1 MNLKSN
7 GSLRVPARLL
17 IIEAHMSETQ
27 KFMGS
32 GQLVDRLTAQV
43 GNRETAIK
51 ILQHRGQMDAHGNLT
66 PAGQARN
73 AMTAE
78 ERAIDRAS
86 KREKHPPKA
95 FKYNPKTNR
104 ATLKGK

>member
-1 MNLKSN
+1 MNLKNN

-17 IIEAHMSETQ
+17 IIKAHMSETQ
-27 KFMGS
+27 KFMGA

-51 ILQHRGQMDAHGNLT
+51 ILQHRGHMDAHGNLT
-66 PAGQARN
+66 AAGQARN
-73 AMTAE
+73 VMTAE

-104 ATLKGK
+104 ATLKGR